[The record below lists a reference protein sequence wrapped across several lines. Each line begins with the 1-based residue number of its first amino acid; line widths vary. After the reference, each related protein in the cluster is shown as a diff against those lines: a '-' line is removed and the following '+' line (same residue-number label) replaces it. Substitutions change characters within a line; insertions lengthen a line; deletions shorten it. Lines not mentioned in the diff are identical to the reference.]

1 MVDINL
7 IEPGTHLRCF
17 LSVSCKLE
25 GGIEASQSAV
35 YLFRVFTVGRSLRFD
50 KEIENART

>member
-35 YLFRVFTVGRSLRFD
+35 SLSRFHGRSVVTF
-50 KEIENART
+50 